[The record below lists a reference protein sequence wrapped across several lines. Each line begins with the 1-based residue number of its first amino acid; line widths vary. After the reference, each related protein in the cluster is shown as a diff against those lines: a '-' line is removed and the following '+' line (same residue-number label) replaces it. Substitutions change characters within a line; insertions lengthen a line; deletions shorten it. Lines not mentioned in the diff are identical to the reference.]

1 MPAQKQQYSV
11 CVSVI
16 VSKTVLLNRQNINTR
31 NIPCAAHKT
40 AQRCVAI
47 EFNKRHAISPREGD
61 GIEKQKMKSTIKRL
75 LLAGAFAALRITAAF
90 AQSRSA
96 RHHAPRHQ
104 PYPSYYTFPTN
115 RTHPTH

>member
-31 NIPCAAHKT
+31 NIPCAAYKT

-47 EFNKRHAISPREGD
+47 EFNKRHAISAREGD
-61 GIEKQKMKSTIKRL
+61 GMEKQKMKSTIKRL
-75 LLAGAFAALRITAAF
+75 YGRPVLICWLNAWHPLASIRLANAA
-90 AQSRSA
+90 AQLAYGSGK
-96 RHHAPRHQ
+96 
-104 PYPSYYTFPTN
+104 T
-115 RTHPTH
+115 